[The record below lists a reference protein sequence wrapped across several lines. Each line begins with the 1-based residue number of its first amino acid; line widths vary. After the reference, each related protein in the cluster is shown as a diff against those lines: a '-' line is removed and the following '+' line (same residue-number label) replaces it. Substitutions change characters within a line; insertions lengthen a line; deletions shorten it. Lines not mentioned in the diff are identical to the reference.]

1 MTQKKK
7 GSRSCLDMFM
17 RVPSLAANHP
27 VRGDTSAHHIFV
39 CGHPDLNWSILNVRV
54 LALTHGDDIRSS
66 LWGGC
71 IPQPGSS
78 WAVTI
83 LVFQSFACHL
93 RGSVASRQIDILS
106 SQHPGREWP
115 SGPLHIST
123 VST

>member
-1 MTQKKK
+1 MRGTVRLEQEQDPAPIRPNQATEHRRIGILWACCWYFDTEWLIGLMTQKKK

-71 IPQPGSS
+71 IPLPGSS
-78 WAVTI
+78 
-83 LVFQSFACHL
+83 
-93 RGSVASRQIDILS
+93 
-106 SQHPGREWP
+106 
-115 SGPLHIST
+115 
-123 VST
+123 